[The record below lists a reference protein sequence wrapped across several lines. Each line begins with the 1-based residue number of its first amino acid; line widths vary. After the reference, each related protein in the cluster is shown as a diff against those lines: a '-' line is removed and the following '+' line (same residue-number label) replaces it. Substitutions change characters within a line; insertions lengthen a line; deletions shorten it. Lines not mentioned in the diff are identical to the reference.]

1 MKIRKFDVLIN
12 SKLKPF
18 KKTIKV
24 DSDKSLSIRS
34 FLIGSISQNISNV
47 KNILESEDV
56 KSAILACKKLGV
68 KIQKISHGHYKI
80 YGKGLGSL
88 FIKKKSIL
96 NFGNSGTLARL
107 LIGILSTTP
116 DIEIIV
122 SGDRSLNKRNM
133 KELISVMNK
142 FGATFIPQKK
152 YFFPLKLISSKF
164 PVGINYEAGV
174 SAQLKSAVIFSGLNS
189 YGITTIEEKISSRD
203 HTENLLM
210 KNHEV
215 VKVKK
220 ERGKKII
227 KVLGKKKLNQ
237 ININVSGDPSS
248 AAFFTTLALLNPNS
262 FIKIKNVG
270 LNPTRTGFYKIL
282 KKQKANLKFVN
293 LKKKNNEVIGDIIAQ
308 SSTLKSIKTAPD
320 MYASTTDEYL
330 LLFLIAGLQKGT
342 STFKGISDLA
352 NKESSRAY
360 EMKKILNQIGIRC
373 ILKKSEIKIFG
384 KGLIDATNK
393 NIIIKNLGDHRIAMC
408 AFLLGV
414 LTNAKTYIKNFE
426 TVYTSSPSF
435 LNIMKTLG
443 AKFEI
448 KK

>member
-1 MKIRKFDVLIN
+1 M
-12 SKLKPF
+12 
-18 KKTIKV
+18 
-24 DSDKSLSIRS
+24 
-34 FLIGSISQNISNV
+34 IGSISQNISNV

-133 KELISVMNK
+133 KELISLMNK

-248 AAFFTTLALLNPNS
+248 AAFFTALTLLNKNS
-262 FIKIKNVG
+262 FLKIKNVG
-270 LNPTRTGFYKIL
+270 LNPTRIGYYKLL
-282 KKQKANLKFVN
+282 KNHKAKIKFINV
-293 LKKKNNEVIGDIIAQ
+293 KKDNNEFKGDILIK
-308 SSTLKSIKTAPD
+308 SCKLKPIFSPTNFYPSTA
-320 MYASTTDEYL
+320 DEFPI
-330 LLFLIAGLQKGT
+330 LFVLAGLTKGI
-342 STFKGISDLA
+342 SVFKGISDLM
-352 NKESSRAY
+352 NKESNRIK
-360 EMKKILNQIGIRC
+360 EMQKVLKQVGIKTISSKNDLKIYG
-373 ILKKSEIKIFG
+373 EG
-384 KGLIDATNK
+384 MVDASNK
-393 NIIIKNLGDHRIAMC
+393 TIIIQKGIHDHRIHMASFVL
-408 AFLLGV
+408 ALLTGS
-414 LTNAKTYIKNFE
+414 KTRLKGFD
-426 TVYTSSPSF
+426 TVFTSSPSF
-435 LNIMKTLG
+435 LKIMKLLG

-448 KK
+448 QK

>member
-56 KSAILACKKLGV
+56 KSTILACKKLGV

-133 KELISVMNK
+133 KELISLMNK

-220 ERGKKII
+220 DMFRHLYSRKQQKHPARASYISSETISTGAAS
-227 KVLGKKKLNQ
+227 GAKL
-237 ININVSGDPSS
+237 
-248 AAFFTTLALLNPNS
+248 
-262 FIKIKNVG
+262 
-270 LNPTRTGFYKIL
+270 
-282 KKQKANLKFVN
+282 
-293 LKKKNNEVIGDIIAQ
+293 
-308 SSTLKSIKTAPD
+308 
-320 MYASTTDEYL
+320 
-330 LLFLIAGLQKGT
+330 
-342 STFKGISDLA
+342 
-352 NKESSRAY
+352 SR
-360 EMKKILNQIGIRC
+360 
-373 ILKKSEIKIFG
+373 
-384 KGLIDATNK
+384 
-393 NIIIKNLGDHRIAMC
+393 
-408 AFLLGV
+408 
-414 LTNAKTYIKNFE
+414 
-426 TVYTSSPSF
+426 
-435 LNIMKTLG
+435 LG
-443 AKFEI
+443 AQPGGYPGSNTRSR
-448 KK
+448 